1 MSMMQQQAATDKAGP
16 WRRPF
21 RRYPHL
27 SGELLDMARH
37 FRLKEDLERERSLLI
52 FMRDW
57 HFCQSPGSRNTT

>member
-1 MSMMQQQAATDKAGP
+1 MSMMQQQAATGYSRAVATP
-16 WRRPF
+16 LPSVSV
-21 RRYPHL
+21 